1 LTIGG
6 LIVERPLHEP
16 TLATILMV
24 EKAIKQN
31 EDYPTKKALWTSLP
45 KKVQYQTF
53 NRILEYLE
61 SSNKIIFNDER
72 HIVWVFP
79 DNAKL
84 KRLLKESRPLR

>member
-1 LTIGG
+1 M
-6 LIVERPLHEP
+6 ERPLHEP

>member
-1 LTIGG
+1 MKT
-6 LIVERPLHEP
+6 PLHEP

-24 EKAIKQN
+24 EKAIKRSG
-31 EDYPTKKALWTSLP
+31 DYPTKKALWTSLP

-53 NRILEYLE
+53 DRILDYLE
-61 SSNKIIFNDER
+61 SSNKIINDHH

-84 KRLLKESRPLR
+84 KKLLKESRPLR

>member
-1 LTIGG
+1 M
-6 LIVERPLHEP
+6 VER
-16 TLATILMV
+16 
-24 EKAIKQN
+24 AIKKH

-61 SSNKIIFNDER
+61 SSNKIILNDDR

-79 DNAKL
+79 DNSKL
-84 KRLLKESRPLR
+84 KRVLEESRRVR